1 MFKIL
6 RREQIVPNM
15 HLLEVEAPFVAK
27 KALPGQF
34 VIVMADEKS
43 ERIPL
48 TISDWNKE
56 RGTVTIVFMEVGTST
71 KKLANMKSGDYLYAF
86 LGPLGMPSEIEN
98 FGTVLCVGGCYGIGN
113 IYPVARALKEKGNR
127 VISMIEGR
135 SKFLI
140 YWEDRIKKV
149 SDELMVVT
157 RDGTTKYQGHVP
169 EILREMI
176 SDGEKIDRIVAIGCT
191 FMMMIAS
198 ETTKESG
205 IKTIVA
211 LNPVMVDGTGMCG
224 ACRVSVGGST
234 RFACVDGPDFDGHQV
249 DWEELFFRRAA
260 YLNEELDSLQKYEC
274 DIYP

>member
-15 HLLEVEAPFVAK
+15 HLLEVGASFVAK

-34 VIVMADEKS
+34 VIVMTDEKS

-48 TISDWNKE
+48 TISDWNQE
-56 RGTVTIVFMEVGTST
+56 RGTITIVFMEVGTST
-71 KKLANMKSGDYLYAF
+71 KKLANMKSGDYLYAL

-113 IYPVARALKEKGNR
+113 IYPMARALKEKGNR

-149 SDELMVVT
+149 SDELMAVT

-169 EILREMI
+169 EILRKMI
-176 SDGEKIDRIVAIGCT
+176 SDGKKIDRVVAIGCT

-198 ETTKESG
+198 ETTRESG

-260 YLNEELDSLQKYEC
+260 YINEELDSLQKYEC
-274 DIYP
+274 DVYP